1 MRCVEARREVCK
13 TAREIYEARLVPG
26 TWGNVSA
33 LVDDLMVITPSG
45 MDYGTLSHEDMVVVD
60 LEGRVVEGFFKPS
73 VETVLHLA
81 IYKNRPDIKG
91 IVHVHSPYA
100 TAFAVARRPIPIIL
114 EETAQAVGHEIPV
127 APYAHC
133 GTEELAE
140 NVVKTLENNKK
151 AVLLANHGLIA
162 GDVSPSAAL
171 NVCYIAE
178 RTAMITFYAQHL
190 GNINVLSSDDI
201 KYLHEKFK
209 TYGQSKD
216 K

>member
-1 MRCVEARREVCK
+1 MRYVEVRREVCM
-13 TAREIYEARLVPG
+13 TAREIYEAKMVPG

-33 LVDDLMVITPSG
+33 WIDDVMVITPSG
-45 MDYGTLSHEDMVVVD
+45 MDYGTLSPEDMVVVNS
-60 LEGRVVEGFFKPS
+60 EGEVVEGFFAPS

-81 IYKNRPDIKG
+81 IYKNRPDIRG

-100 TAFAVARRPIPIIL
+100 TAFAVARRPIPVIL
-114 EETAQAVGHEIPV
+114 EETAQAIGHEIPV

-140 NVVKTLENNKK
+140 NVVKTLGQDKK

-171 NVCYIAE
+171 RACYIAE
-178 RTAMITFYAQHL
+178 RTAMIAILAQQI
-190 GNINVLSSDDI
+190 GSINILPPEDVKCLN
-201 KYLHEKFK
+201 EKFK
-209 TYGQSKD
+209 SYGQK
-216 K
+216 KER